1 MIGYIRQLDTNGKS
15 IRIRR
20 ENNPSSDI
28 LFEGEFDLKYLEA
41 LMEYFKLSSPVN
53 FEIVNGKFVIF
64 YS

>member
-20 ENNPSSDI
+20 ENNPSADI

-41 LMEYFKLSSPVN
+41 LMEYFKLSYPID
-53 FEIVNGKFVIF
+53 FEIKNEKLFILF
-64 YS
+64 S